1 MLSWHSLRSGLS
13 QMMQCDRQEVQC
25 RAGARNLGSYV
36 LDSVLHRS
44 IVRTHGFVL
53 MDGDSLQYLGRCNN
67 ALSDRMGRA
76 SLSPAISAAR
86 LCDFSSHVVELVAI
100 LHHG

>member
-1 MLSWHSLRSGLS
+1 
-13 QMMQCDRQEVQC
+13 MQSDRQEVQC

-44 IVRTHGFVL
+44 NVRAHGFVL
-53 MDGDSLQYLGRCNN
+53 MDGDSLQDLGRCNN
-67 ALSDRMGRA
+67 ALAGRMDRA
-76 SLSPAISAAR
+76 SPSPAISTAR
-86 LCDFSSHVVELVAI
+86 LCDFSSHVIELVEV